1 MRTIEITTT
10 QNVVIQVKLATLMDR
25 IIGFIVDLIIIAVSF
40 MILLSVVAAILVQ
53 GDSENWWILTILSIL
68 FAFYSLI
75 LEVLLRGQ
83 TLGKMVMGVKV
94 IKVDG
99 GQPEFIDYFRRWA
112 IRWIDIWA
120 SFGAVGMISISTS
133 DKGQRLGDKISDTIV
148 VKKKQASGYHLKD
161 ILSITSSE
169 TYVPVYPEVK
179 AINEKNM
186 LTVKRLL
193 NRYQKYPSI
202 DTYTDLIRKTSKAFE
217 AQLDLKRKEKN
228 HVAFLKQLLKD
239 YVILTR

>member
-25 IIGFIVDLIIIAVSF
+25 IVGFIIDLIIMVVSF
-40 MILLSVVAAILVQ
+40 SLIAAAISVFFLITNT
-53 GDSENWWILTILSIL
+53 GEWWLYSILTIVFS
-68 FAFYSLI
+68 FYSLI
-75 LEVLLRGQ
+75 FELLLRGQ
-83 TLGKMVMGVKV
+83 TPAKFMMGVKV
-94 IKVDG
+94 IKTDG

-120 SFGAVGMISISTS
+120 SFGAVGMISIATS
-133 DKGQRLGDKISDTIV
+133 EKGQRLGDKISDTIV
-148 VKKKQASGYHLKD
+148 VKKKQTSGYQLKD
-161 ILSITSSE
+161 ILSITSTE
-169 TYVPVYPEVK
+169 TYVPVYPQIAQAAEVH
-179 AINEKNM
+179 M

-193 NRYQKYPSI
+193 NRYQKYPNI
-202 DTYTDLIRKTSKAFE
+202 DTYKTLITRTSKAFE
-217 AQLDLKRKEKN
+217 SNLDLKRKERN

>member
-25 IIGFIVDLIIIAVSF
+25 IVGFILDLIVMVISY
-40 MILLSVVAAILVQ
+40 MILVTAITMLFHISNSNEFWVYTV
-53 GDSENWWILTILSIL
+53 LTL
-68 FAFYSLI
+68 FYSFYSLI
-75 LEVLLRGQ
+75 FELVLRGQ
-83 TLGKMVMGVKV
+83 TPAKLMMGVKV
-94 IKVDG
+94 IKTDG

-148 VKKKQASGYHLKD
+148 VKKKQTSGYQLKD
-161 ILSITSSE
+161 ILSITSTE
-169 TYVPVYPEVK
+169 NYTPTYPEVIG
-179 AINEKNM
+179 ASESNM

-193 NRYQKYPSI
+193 NRYQKYPNI
-202 DTYTDLIRKTSKAFE
+202 DTYTQLIRKTSKAFE
-217 AQLDLKRKEKN
+217 SNLDLKRKERN

>member
-10 QNVVIQVKLATLMDR
+10 QNVIIQVKLATLMDR
-25 IIGFIVDLIIIAVSF
+25 IVGFIVDVIVMIVSF
-40 MILLSVVAAILVQ
+40 SILSGVLL
-53 GDSENWWILTILSIL
+53 NWLITSSRDEWWVFTILTIVFS
-68 FAFYSLI
+68 FYTLI
-75 LEVLLRGQ
+75 FEVLLRGQ
-83 TLGKMVMGVKV
+83 TPGKMIMGVKV
-94 IKVDG
+94 TKVDG

-133 DKGQRLGDKISDTIV
+133 DKGQRLGDKISDTIL
-148 VKKKQASGYHLKD
+148 VKKKQTSGYNLKD
-161 ILSITSSE
+161 ILSITS
-169 TYVPVYPEVK
+169 TAGYTPVYPEVSSVDETK
-179 AINEKNM
+179 M

-193 NRYQKYPSI
+193 NRYQKYPSV
-202 DTYTDLIRKTSKAFE
+202 DTYADLIRKTSKAFE
-217 AQLDLKRKEKN
+217 ANLELKRKERN

>member
-25 IIGFIVDLIIIAVSF
+25 IVGFILDLIIMTVSYLLIVAGISEILHLSNLWEDWVITIIIIAF
-40 MILLSVVAAILVQ
+40 M
-53 GDSENWWILTILSIL
+53 
-68 FAFYSLI
+68 FYSL
-75 LEVLLRGQ
+75 LFEVLLRGQ
-83 TLGKMVMGVKV
+83 TPAKLMMGVKV
-94 IKVDG
+94 VKTDG
-99 GQPEFIDYFRRWA
+99 GQPDFIDYFRRWA

-148 VKKKQASGYHLKD
+148 VKKKQTSGYQLKD
-161 ILSITSSE
+161 ILSITSTES
-169 TYVPVYPEVK
+169 YQPVYPEVVS
-179 AINEKNM
+179 ASETNM

-193 NRYQKYPSI
+193 NRHQKYPNI
-202 DTYTDLIRKTSKAFE
+202 GTYTDLIKQTSKAFE
-217 AQLDLKRKEKN
+217 TNLELKRKERN

>member
-25 IIGFIVDLIIIAVSF
+25 VVGFILDFIILSIGYLILF
-40 MILLSVVAAILVQ
+40 GILVNWIWKR
-53 GDSENWWILTILSIL
+53 DADEWWILTILGIL
-68 FAFYSLI
+68 VSFYTLI
-75 LEVLLRGQ
+75 FELTLRGQ
-83 TLGKMVMGVKV
+83 TPGKAIMGVKV

-120 SFGAVGMISISTS
+120 SVGAIGMISISTS

-148 VKKKQASGYHLKD
+148 VKKKQSSGYQLKD
-161 ILSITSSE
+161 ILSITNTASY
-169 TYVPVYPEVK
+169 TPVYPQVSEVS
-179 AINEKNM
+179 ETNM

-193 NRYQKYPSI
+193 NRYQKYPNI
-202 DTYTDLIRKTSKAFE
+202 NTYDGLIRKTSKAFE
-217 AQLDLKRKEKN
+217 ANLDLKRKERN

>member
-25 IIGFIVDLIIIAVSF
+25 IVGFILDLIIMIVSY
-40 MILLSVVAAILVQ
+40 LLLIAAISMMIDVT
-53 GDSENWWILTILSIL
+53 SRNEVWVYTVITIL
-68 FAFYSLI
+68 FMFYSLI
-75 LEVLLRGQ
+75 FELVLRGQ
-83 TLGKMVMGVKV
+83 TPAKMMMGVKV
-94 IKVDG
+94 IKTDG

-148 VKKKQASGYHLKD
+148 VKKKQTSGYQLKD
-161 ILSITSSE
+161 ILSITSTESY
-169 TYVPVYPEVK
+169 TPIYPEVVG
-179 AINEKNM
+179 ASETNM

-193 NRYQKYPSI
+193 NRYQKFPNI
-202 DTYTDLIRKTSKAFE
+202 DTYADLIRQTSKAFE
-217 AQLDLKRKEKN
+217 TNLDLKRKERN

>member
-25 IIGFIVDLIIIAVSF
+25 IVGFIVDLIIMTISF
-40 MILLSVVAAILVQ
+40 LILAGIIL
-53 GDSENWWILTILSIL
+53 NWLLESSSDEWWVFTILTITFSFYTLL
-68 FAFYSLI
+68 FEMA
-75 LEVLLRGQ
+75 LRGQ
-83 TLGKMVMGVKV
+83 TIGKMVMGVKV

-133 DKGQRLGDKISDTIV
+133 YKGQRLGDKIADTIL
-148 VKKKQASGYHLKD
+148 VKKKQTSGYNLKD
-161 ILSITSSE
+161 ILSITSTTSY
-169 TYVPVYPEVK
+169 TPVYPEVTG
-179 AINEKNM
+179 ITETNM

-193 NRYQKYPSI
+193 NRYQKYPNI
-202 DTYTDLIRKTSKAFE
+202 DAYTDMIRQTSKAFE
-217 AQLDLKRKEKN
+217 TNLDLKRKEKN